1 MNQKEKIAIVNLLR
15 VFVENKGSQNKAA
28 AALKGASTAV
38 VSHLLSGNWEPYS
51 DDMFRKIGAQVGY
64 NNREW
69 QFAETYNSAK
79 LLEDLLD
86 AKQNAKVLSIV
97 APAGSGKSETTKRFA
112 SENKNVYRI
121 ECGQYWTPDYF
132 LSEIIQKMGIQSDS
146 TRVPYL
152 MRDIVTELLKKDS
165 PQIIIDEVDKVDDK
179 VLAFLITFYNELV
192 PHCSII
198 ISATH
203 YLIKRINDGVRLQKK
218 SYNEIKSRYGRYYEF
233 DQTSHNDI
241 KILCEAQGI
250 IDSKII
256 ASIARDCKGDLR
268 IARDLIMEILRQSNN
283 DLIK

>member
-15 VFVENKGSQNKAA
+15 GFVENKGSQNKAA
-28 AALKGASTAV
+28 AALKGASPAV
-38 VSHLLSGNWEPYS
+38 VSHLLSGNWGPYS

-64 NNREW
+64 NNKEW
-69 QFAETYNSAK
+69 QFAETQNSTK

-97 APAGSGKSETTKRFA
+97 APAGSGKSETTKRF
-112 SENKNVYRI
+112 STENKNVFRI

-132 LSEIIQKMGIQSDS
+132 LSEIIQKMGIQSNN
-146 TRVPYL
+146 TKVPYM
-152 MRDIVTELLKKDS
+152 MRDIVTELLKKDT
-165 PQIIIDEVDKVDDK
+165 PMIIIDEVDKVDDK

-233 DQTSHNDI
+233 EPTSQNDI

-250 IDSKII
+250 TDSQII
-256 ASIARDCKGDLR
+256 KSISKDCKGDLR
-268 IARDLIMEILRQSNN
+268 IARDLIMEVLRQNN
-283 DLIK
+283 NELLK

>member
-15 VFVENKGSQNKAA
+15 AFVENKGSQNKAA
-28 AALKGASTAV
+28 AALKGASAAV

-69 QFAETYNSAK
+69 QFAETQNSTK

-97 APAGSGKSETTKRFA
+97 APAGSGKSETTKKFA
-112 SENKNVYRI
+112 TEHKNVFRV
-121 ECGQYWTPDYF
+121 ECGQYWTPDFF
-132 LSEIIQKMGIQSDS
+132 LSEIIQKIGIQSNS
-146 TRVPYL
+146 TRVPYM
-152 MRDIVTELLKKDS
+152 MRDIVSDLLKREA
-165 PQIIIDEVDKVDDK
+165 PMIIIDEVDKVDDK

-233 DQTSHNDI
+233 EPTSGKDV

-250 IDSKII
+250 SDSQII
-256 ASIARDCKGDLR
+256 NSISRDCRGDLR
-268 IARDLIMEILRQSNN
+268 IARDLIMEVLRENN
-283 DLIK
+283 KKLTT